1 MCVMIFSLYWNMKTW
16 DIARRVSVFGHLQIV
31 QHRKKI
37 KMKQQASQAKFT
49 MLTTFL
55 QVGMAKNIFSLVQI
69 ISASYEFPIIRPAHI
84 YSWQSSCHAVA

>member
-1 MCVMIFSLYWNMKTW
+1 MKTW

-55 QVGMAKNIFSLVQI
+55 QVSMAVLFGIMVRSVSIQSNEFTVKAYWQI
-69 ISASYEFPIIRPAHI
+69 
-84 YSWQSSCHAVA
+84 